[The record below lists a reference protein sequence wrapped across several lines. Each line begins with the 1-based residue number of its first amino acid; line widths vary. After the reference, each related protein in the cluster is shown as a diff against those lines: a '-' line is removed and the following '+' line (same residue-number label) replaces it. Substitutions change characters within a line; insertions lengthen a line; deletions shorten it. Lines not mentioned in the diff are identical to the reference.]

1 MSSLKYVH
9 RDTINEA
16 LGKADAEIYETAST
30 SLNGKMD
37 RKKKPNPQA
46 ILKQAQRRVQQAYNK
61 PASTSLKQVYR
72 DKRDCKHFLK
82 WKE

>member
-46 ILKQAQRRVQQAYNK
+46 ILKQAQRRV
-61 PASTSLKQVYR
+61 
-72 DKRDCKHFLK
+72 
-82 WKE
+82 